1 MTSPVQRLRLCYS
14 QTDDARYVG
23 HLDTARF
30 WERVFRRVDLPLA
43 YTQGYNPQA
52 RMQFA
57 SALPVGTAGENELLD
72 VWLKERIE
80 PQSWLER
87 IRKTLPPGFRLKSI
101 QEVPLKAPAMQSQ
114 LRQARYS
121 VDFGAGIAGGELDA
135 RVQRLLA
142 ASELWR
148 PHHKRKDRTY
158 DLRALI
164 VEMEV
169 EVTRHGVLLHM
180 LVRSGG
186 QGNARV
192 DEVLDALGV
201 ADIPHDT
208 VRHELIFDPPFLL
221 PSCANLTALAQRA
234 L

>member
-1 MTSPVQRLRLCYS
+1 MTTPVQRLRLCYA
-14 QTDDARYVG
+14 QTGDARYVG

-30 WERVFRRVDLPLA
+30 WERAFRRVDLPLA

-57 SALPVGTAGENELLD
+57 SALPVGIAGENELLD

-80 PQSWLER
+80 PQSWLAR
-87 IRKTLPPGFRLKSI
+87 IRQTLPSGFWLKSI

-114 LRQARYS
+114 LRFARYS
-121 VDFGAGIAGGELDA
+121 VAFGEGITADELEA
-135 RVQRLLA
+135 RVQRLLVA
-142 ASELWR
+142 TELWR
-148 PHHKRKDRTY
+148 PHHKRKDKTY

-164 VEMEV
+164 VEMAV
-169 EVTRHGVLLHM
+169 EKREEGPLLRM

-192 DEVLDALGV
+192 EEVLDALGV
-201 ADIPHDT
+201 LDIPHDT
-208 VRHELIFDPPFLL
+208 VRHELIFA
-221 PSCANLTALAQRA
+221 SSQGEKEETGSENTVNQT
-234 L
+234 